1 MLLSLLKAARES
13 IRLAQKKRAHILR
26 SQSVKKLSL
35 FDGEDPPSEILRD
48 FRRKE
53 RSDSYPLRTAQSAPQ
68 RAYPRTSV
76 SAVCGRMERRRDG
89 KCIFAVF
96 RRPDASGGLK
106 GRGQCEALRS
116 PGTPGTPLPWPV
128 RKSGG
133 PTRSGGLKGRGQCEA
148 LRSPGTPGT
157 PLPWPVR
164 KSGGP
169 TRSGGLKG
177 RGQCEALRNPGT
189 PGTPLPWPVRRRMSS
204 KTIENE
210 RACGPLKLSQGLFRQ
225 AESASPALFP
235 RLRYAARRSVLSV
248 SAVPLIF
255 ACVQLFQA
263 GEGGR
268 KTSA

>member
-13 IRLAQKKRAHILR
+13 IRLAKRKEHNILR

-68 RAYPRTSV
+68 RAYPQTSV

-96 RRPDASGGLK
+96 RRPDAKRRAEGARTVRSTPQPRNTGRGFAVAGAKIRRPDASGGLK
-106 GRGQCEALRS
+106 GRGQCEALRI
-116 PGTPGTPLPWPV
+116 
-128 RKSGG
+128 
-133 PTRSGGLKGRGQCEA
+133 
-148 LRSPGTPGT
+148 
-157 PLPWPVR
+157 
-164 KSGGP
+164 
-169 TRSGGLKG
+169 
-177 RGQCEALRNPGT
+177 PGT

-225 AESASPALFP
+225 AESASPALFSAAAVRRAP
-235 RLRYAARRSVLSV
+235 LCPFCFCRSSHFRLRAAFSSRRRRPENFRLRGS
-248 SAVPLIF
+248 
-255 ACVQLFQA
+255 
-263 GEGGR
+263 E
-268 KTSA
+268 

>member
-13 IRLAQKKRAHILR
+13 IRLAKRKEHNILR

-128 RKSGG
+128 R
-133 PTRSGGLKGRGQCEA
+133 
-148 LRSPGTPGT
+148 
-157 PLPWPVR
+157 
-164 KSGGP
+164 
-169 TRSGGLKG
+169 
-177 RGQCEALRNPGT
+177 
-189 PGTPLPWPVRRRMSS
+189 RRMSS

-225 AESASPALFP
+225 AESASPALFSAA
-235 RLRYAARRSVLSV
+235 AARR
-248 SAVPLIF
+248 APLCPF
-255 ACVQLFQA
+255 CFCRSSHFRLRAAFSSRRRRTENFRLR
-263 GEGGR
+263 GSE
-268 KTSA
+268 

>member
-13 IRLAQKKRAHILR
+13 IRLAKRKEHNILR

-96 RRPDASGGLK
+96 RRPDAKRRAEGARTVRSTPQPRNT
-106 GRGQCEALRS
+106 GRGFAVTGAKAHVVKKRLKMRGLAALSNSLRDFFDKLRAHPLRS
-116 PGTPGTPLPWPV
+116 
-128 RKSGG
+128 
-133 PTRSGGLKGRGQCEA
+133 
-148 LRSPGTPGT
+148 
-157 PLPWPVR
+157 
-164 KSGGP
+164 
-169 TRSGGLKG
+169 
-177 RGQCEALRNPGT
+177 
-189 PGTPLPWPVRRRMSS
+189 
-204 KTIENE
+204 
-210 RACGPLKLSQGLFRQ
+210 
-225 AESASPALFP
+225 FP

>member
-13 IRLAQKKRAHILR
+13 IRLAKRKEHNILR

-133 PTRSGGLKGRGQCEA
+133 PTQSGGLKGRGQCEA
-148 LRSPGTPGT
+148 LRSPETPG
-157 PLPWPVR
+157 
-164 KSGGP
+164 
-169 TRSGGLKG
+169 
-177 RGQCEALRNPGT
+177 AA
-189 PGTPLPWPVRRRMSS
+189 LPWPVRRRMSS

-235 RLRYAARRSVLSV
+235 RLRHAARRSVLSV

-268 KTSA
+268 KTSAQEEANETEQSVSVRVLTALCTARSQYPHRL

>member
-13 IRLAQKKRAHILR
+13 IRLAKRKEHNILR

-128 RKSGG
+128 R
-133 PTRSGGLKGRGQCEA
+133 
-148 LRSPGTPGT
+148 
-157 PLPWPVR
+157 
-164 KSGGP
+164 
-169 TRSGGLKG
+169 
-177 RGQCEALRNPGT
+177 
-189 PGTPLPWPVRRRMSS
+189 RRMSS